1 MTNGEAYLAS
11 SRDPA
16 VWHSFTRLQN
26 LLATPA
32 EVFGDPV
39 FAARVR
45 AVLATGWSS
54 PPRAPAPSHDD
65 LVAVAAEATATAVAT
80 AGTVGQRAPT

>member
-1 MTNGEAYLAS
+1 VSNGEAYLAS
-11 SRDPA
+11 NRDPA

-32 EVFGDPV
+32 EVLGDPE

-45 AVLATGWSS
+45 AVLATGWS
-54 PPRAPAPSHDD
+54 PPRTAAPSHDD
-65 LVAVAAEATATAVAT
+65 LVAVAAEASAVDKARQT
-80 AGTVGQRAPT
+80 SSGMS